1 MTGTKIQAAERP
13 VGDVFSDEFRFS
25 IPRYQRP
32 YAWTTEQA
40 GEMFDDLLFAGTSG
54 AEADPEPYFLGS
66 TVLVKAENDPQAEV
80 VDGQQRLTTL
90 TILLSAL
97 REHVSVEFAGSL
109 DGRIFQKGDP
119 IKGTIDQPRLTLRDR
134 DHEFFEKHVQSR
146 AGMSSVGDLATDG
159 LPDSRRNFVE
169 NARLFLRRLAA
180 LETDVCDRLA
190 RYVAL
195 HTYLVTVSTQD
206 FESAYRIFTVLNER
220 GLDLTHTD
228 ILKSEIIGQIP
239 EQHQEQ
245 YTARWETEEE
255 DLGRADF
262 ADLFSH
268 IRMVFAKTKARE
280 SILKE
285 FRAEVVA
292 KVPDGRQLIDEVIV
306 PLSDA
311 FEIVTRVDY
320 KSTSGADE
328 VNAILRWLNL
338 LDNTDWIPPAIR
350 YVSLPN
356 VSSVDL
362 AKFLADLERLAASIL
377 IRRVDI
383 TRRVERYG
391 RLLAAIEAGSD
402 LYAED
407 SPLQL
412 DATERSD
419 TFDRLRAEIYTV
431 TRVRLYVLLR
441 LDSALSSGGA
451 SYDHPIITVEHV
463 LPQNPASDSAWRTL
477 FSDDERTYWVH
488 RLANLVLLSRRK
500 NSEASNYEFDVKKE
514 RLLQDEVWNLAVRAH
529 HAGLGRGNLDAV
541 PARAAA
547 APARRCSRQA
557 LAPMTTI
564 TRAGRSAI
572 RTGR

>member
-13 VGDVFSDEFRFS
+13 IGDVFSDEFRFS
-25 IPRYQRP
+25 VPRYQRP

-40 GEMFDDLLFAGTSG
+40 GEMFDDLLAAAAGKES
-54 AEADPEPYFLGS
+54 EDPEPYFLGS
-66 TVLVKAENDPQAEV
+66 VVLVKAEHDPKAEI

-97 REHVSVEFAGSL
+97 RERVSEEFAGAL
-109 DGRIFQKGDP
+109 EARLFQKGDP
-119 IKGTIDQPRLTLRDR
+119 IKGTIDQPRLTVRDR

-146 AGMSSVGDLATDG
+146 SGIASIEELAVDG
-159 LPDSRRNFVE
+159 LSDSRTNIVE
-169 NARLFLRRLAA
+169 NSRLFLARLAS
-180 LETDVCDRLA
+180 LDTELCDHLA

-239 EQHQEQ
+239 EAQQEQ
-245 YTARWETEEE
+245 YTERWESEEE
-255 DLGRADF
+255 DLGRTDF

-280 SILKE
+280 SVLKE

-292 KVPDGRQLIDEVIV
+292 KVPDGRELIDDVIV
-306 PLSDA
+306 PLSDT
-311 FEIVTRVDY
+311 FEVVTRVAY
-320 KSTSGADE
+320 KSSTGPDE
-328 VNAILRWLNL
+328 VNRLLRWLNL
-338 LDNTDWIPPAIR
+338 LDNTDWIPPAIKF
-350 YVSLPN
+350 VSLPN
-356 VSSVDL
+356 ATSDDL
-362 AKFLADLERLAASIL
+362 IEFLTDLERLAASIL

-383 TRRVERYG
+383 TRRIERYG
-391 RLLAAIEAGSD
+391 KVLAAIERGDD
-402 LYAED
+402 LFSAT

-412 DATERSD
+412 SPAECSETTER
-419 TFDRLRAEIYTV
+419 LRSEIYTV

-451 SYDHPIITVEHV
+451 NYDLPIITVEHV
-463 LPQNPASDSAWRTL
+463 LPQNPADDAEWRSSFT
-477 FSDDERTYWVH
+477 DDQREFWVH

-514 RLLQDEVWNLAVRAH
+514 KYFTTNSGTSPFALTTQVLTEPTWTPSLLDQRQQQLIDALSKLWRL
-529 HAGLGRGNLDAV
+529 
-541 PARAAA
+541 
-547 APARRCSRQA
+547 
-557 LAPMTTI
+557 
-564 TRAGRSAI
+564 
-572 RTGR
+572 

>member
-1 MTGTKIQAAERP
+1 MPGTKIQAAERP
-13 VGDVFSDEFRFS
+13 VSDVFSDEFRFS

-40 GEMFDDLLFAGTSG
+40 GEMFDDLFAAATTGSEVD
-54 AEADPEPYFLGS
+54 AEPYFLGS
-66 TVLVKAENDPQAEV
+66 IVLVKAENDPQAEV

-90 TILLSAL
+90 TLLLSAL
-97 REHVSVEFAGSL
+97 REHASPEFARSL

-134 DHEFFEKHVQSR
+134 DHEFFKKHVQ
-146 AGMSSVGDLATDG
+146 AQPGMSLIRELAVDG

-169 NARLFLRRLAA
+169 NARLFLDRL
-180 LETDVCDRLA
+180 DVIDTKTCDRLA

-239 EQHQEQ
+239 EPQQEL
-245 YTARWETEEE
+245 YTSRWETEEE
-255 DLGRADF
+255 DLGRSDF

-280 SILKE
+280 SVLKE
-285 FRAEVVA
+285 FRAEVMT
-292 KVPDGRQLIDEVIV
+292 KVPDCRQLIDEVVV
-306 PLSDA
+306 PLSNA

-320 KSTSGADE
+320 KAATGADE
-328 VNAILRWLNL
+328 VNWLLRWLNQ
-338 LDNTDWIPPAIR
+338 LDNTDWVPPAIK

-356 VSSVDL
+356 VSSARL
-362 AKFLADLERLAASIL
+362 SKFLTDLERLAASIL
-377 IRRVDI
+377 LRRVDI

-391 RLLAAIEAGSD
+391 RVLSAIDDGHD
-402 LYAED
+402 LYAAD

-412 DATERSD
+412 DIAERAATIEK
-419 TFDRLRAEIYTV
+419 LRAEIYTV
-431 TRVRLYVLLR
+431 TRVRLYALLR
-441 LDSALSSGGA
+441 LDSALSAGGA
-451 SYDHPIITVEHV
+451 TYDHPIITVEHV
-463 LPQNPASDSAWRTL
+463 LPQSPGQGSVWRST
-477 FSDDERTYWVH
+477 FTDDERAYWVH

-500 NSEASNYEFDVKKE
+500 NSEASNYEFDVKKDKYFKTKTGTSPFALTTQVLGE
-514 RLLQDEVWNLAVRAH
+514 QSWTPAVLEKRQEELVAILAKLWRL
-529 HAGLGRGNLDAV
+529 
-541 PARAAA
+541 
-547 APARRCSRQA
+547 
-557 LAPMTTI
+557 
-564 TRAGRSAI
+564 
-572 RTGR
+572 

>member
-1 MTGTKIQAAERP
+1 MSVSKIQAAERP
-13 VGDVFSDEFRFS
+13 VSDVFSDEFRFT

-32 YAWTTEQA
+32 YAWTIEQA
-40 GEMFDDLLFAGTSG
+40 GEMYDDLSAAAFGKSSIEDL
-54 AEADPEPYFLGS
+54 DPYFLGS
-66 TVLVKAENDPQAEV
+66 IVLVKAEGNPKAEV

-97 REHVSVEFAGSL
+97 REQVSVEFAGSL
-109 DGRIFQKGDP
+109 DARLFQKGDP

-134 DHEFFEKHVQSR
+134 DHDFFEKHIQSR
-146 AGMSSVGDLATDG
+146 VGISSIRDIAIEG
-159 LPDSRRNFVE
+159 LTDSRRNFVE
-169 NARLFLRRLAA
+169 NARLFLDRLQQ
-180 LETDVCDRLA
+180 LEATGCDRLA

-195 HTYLVTVSTQD
+195 NTYLVTVSTQD

-239 EQHQEQ
+239 DDQQEL
-245 YTARWETEEE
+245 YTKRWETEEE
-255 DLGRADF
+255 DLGRSDF

-285 FRAEVVA
+285 FRTEVSA
-292 KVPDGRQLIDEVIV
+292 KIPDGRKLIDDVLV

-311 FEIVTRVDY
+311 YEVVTRADY
-320 KSTSGADE
+320 KATAGAE
-328 VNAILRWLNL
+328 QVNTLLRWLNL
-338 LDNTDWIPPAIR
+338 LDNTDWIPPAIKF
-350 YVSLPN
+350 VSRQDI
-356 VSSVDL
+356 SSSEL
-362 AKFLADLERLAASIL
+362 TTFLTDLERLAASIL
-377 IRRVDI
+377 VRRVDV

-391 RLLAAIEAGSD
+391 RVLGAIESGDD
-402 LYAED
+402 LYDEG

-412 DATERSD
+412 DPAERAE
-419 TFDRLRAEIYTV
+419 TLERLRAEIYTV

-463 LPQNPASDSAWRTL
+463 LPQNPGAESHWRSAFT
-477 FSDDERTYWVH
+477 DDEREHWVH
-488 RLANLVLLSRRK
+488 RLANLVLLTHRK

-514 RLLQDEVWNLAVRAH
+514 KYFKTKTGVSPFGLTTQVLSAQAWSPSLLA
-529 HAGLGRGNLDAV
+529 
-541 PARAAA
+541 
-547 APARRCSRQA
+547 SRQEMLIA
-557 LAPMTTI
+557 KLAELW
-564 TRAGRSAI
+564 RL
-572 RTGR
+572 

>member
-40 GEMFDDLLFAGTSG
+40 GEMFDDLLLAGTSG

-66 TVLVKAENDPQAEV
+66 IVLVKAENDPQAEV

-146 AGMSSVGDLATDG
+146 AGISSVGDLATDG

-255 DLGRADF
+255 DLGRTDF

-320 KSTSGADE
+320 KSASGADG

-391 RLLAAIEAGSD
+391 RLLAAIEAKGD

-419 TFDRLRAEIYTV
+419 TVDRLRAEIYTV

-477 FSDDERTYWVH
+477 FSDDERAYWVH

-514 RLLQDEVWNLAVRAH
+514 KYFKTKSGTSPFALTT
-529 HAGLGRGNLDAV
+529 
-541 PARAAA
+541 
-547 APARRCSRQA
+547 QA
-557 LAPMTTI
+557 LGEATWTPSLLGQ
-564 TRAGRSAI
+564 RQSQLVDALAKLWRL
-572 RTGR
+572 

>member
-1 MTGTKIQAAERP
+1 MHAMTGTKIQAAERP

-40 GEMFDDLLFAGTSG
+40 GEMFDDLLLAGTSG
-54 AEADPEPYFLGS
+54 AEADQEPYFLGS
-66 TVLVKAENDPQAEV
+66 IVLVKAENDPQAEV

-146 AGMSSVGDLATDG
+146 AGISSVGDLATDG
-159 LPDSRRNFVE
+159 LPDSRRNLVE

-180 LETDVCDRLA
+180 LETDVCDRLV

-255 DLGRADF
+255 DLGRTDF

-268 IRMVFAKTKARE
+268 VRMVFAKTKARE

-285 FRAEVVA
+285 FRTEVVA
-292 KVPDGRQLIDEVIV
+292 KVPDGRQLIDGVIV

-311 FEIVTRVDY
+311 FEIVTRIDY
-320 KSTSGADE
+320 KSASGADE

-338 LDNTDWIPPAIR
+338 LDNTDWIPPAIK

-356 VSSVDL
+356 VSSADL

-402 LYAED
+402 LYVEN

-419 TFDRLRAEIYTV
+419 TLDRLRTEIYTV

-477 FSDDERTYWVH
+477 FSDDERAYWVH

-514 RLLQDEVWNLAVRAH
+514 KYFKTKSGTSPFALTTQVLGEATWTPSLLGQ
-529 HAGLGRGNLDAV
+529 
-541 PARAAA
+541 
-547 APARRCSRQA
+547 RQSQLVDA
-557 LAPMTTI
+557 LAKLW
-564 TRAGRSAI
+564 RL
-572 RTGR
+572 